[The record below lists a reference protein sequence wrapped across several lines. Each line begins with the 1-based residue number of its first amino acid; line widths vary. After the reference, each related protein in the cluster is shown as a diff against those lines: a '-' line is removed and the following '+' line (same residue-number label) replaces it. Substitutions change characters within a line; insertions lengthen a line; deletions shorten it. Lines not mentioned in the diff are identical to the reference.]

1 MDLRSV
7 QGVQLGRERTAQCVQ
22 VLRDGA
28 SMSGYMRCGKCRLY
42 IDRTGTSRFTRVC
55 QCAGTLEVS
64 VRAHIRAFVRFDKRP
79 LWQRALERR
88 RREKLW
94 TVPDWYVDPT
104 NATSLARDEPGLKV
118 SLGDLAR
125 RRG

>member
-1 MDLRSV
+1 
-7 QGVQLGRERTAQCVQ
+7 
-22 VLRDGA
+22 
-28 SMSGYMRCGKCRLY
+28 MSGYMRCGKCRLY

-118 SLGDLAR
+118 SLGDLCEREPSLAAS
-125 RRG
+125 GQVQAFVALLGADTFDKSLAISS